1 MANLEY
7 LDQVLTQHDDGT
19 FHSVFL
25 VPMKLNPGD
34 YLPPF
39 QFEVFN
45 KTKKFYFFGRY
56 NAEADTVEFVLA
68 GEPGCGYKVSF
79 SDGNSPY
86 GWKVK
91 RHGMTRTEPSTL
103 GEMDRLFRSA
113 VSSFF
118 DFSNQDTDLDE
129 FKERV
134 TDMAFEEESIIA
146 VSHETMR
153 LSQGNGRVNAKELG
167 GPWRFY
173 GPSFPE
179 DYCACK
185 VKVIVYSDDDPHM
198 VSAATS
204 TTQSNRRESDG
215 GEGTDATLAVSNP
228 DE

>member
-1 MANLEY
+1 MSNQQEY
-7 LDQVLTQHDDGT
+7 LDQVLSQQDEGT

-56 NAEADTVEFVLA
+56 NADADTVEYVLA
-68 GEPGCGYKVSF
+68 GEAGSGYKISF

-91 RHGMTRTEPSTL
+91 RHGITRTEPAAL
-103 GEMDRLFRSA
+103 KEMDNLFQSA
-113 VSSFF
+113 VNNFY
-118 DFSNQDTDLDE
+118 DLVAMNQDNELE
-129 FKERV
+129 EQKEKV
-134 TDMAFEEESIIA
+134 TEMAFEGDDLISVA
-146 VSHETMR
+146 HSTMR
-153 LSQGNGRVNAKELG
+153 LSQGNGRVNAKQLG

-179 DYCACK
+179 DYCDCK

-198 VSAATS
+198 VSTGVS
-204 TTQSNRRESDG
+204 SQG
-215 GEGTDATLAVSNP
+215 GGS
-228 DE
+228 